1 MRKKLLIIPII
12 VIIFVAFGTV
22 SSANAFVGLTTL
34 TVAIASGFITT
45 VLAAEGIKHSKAES
59 AKKEAKKQDVE
70 KKTKDDKQVS
80 GLDNTQLITEAN

>member
-1 MRKKLLIIPII
+1 LHD
-12 VIIFVAFGTV
+12 
-22 SSANAFVGLTTL
+22 
-34 TVAIASGFITT
+34 FITT

-80 GLDNTQLITEAN
+80 GLDAQLVTEAN